1 MGAVKGAI
9 VRLRALLRRREAEL
23 DLDEE
28 IGFHIELE
36 IEKNVRLGFAPDE
49 ARRRAL
55 VAFGGVQR
63 VREEHRDVRGVRW
76 MREGAADARHA
87 LRALGKAPTLTV
99 AAVLTLALGIGANT
113 AIFSA
118 VNAVILR
125 PLPFH
130 DPARLVMLWE
140 ENPDKG
146 WNRNVVAPANALDWR
161 EQVQGFEDVA
171 AYNGFPGSTT
181 LTGMPGEEPRRAAVA
196 RVTGNFFA
204 VLGVRAQLGRMFR
217 DDETWSSQ
225 PRVAVLSDQLWRER
239 FGADR
244 GVIGR
249 TVQLEGVDYQVVGVA
264 PPSFVFPDESVE
276 LWLPTRWN
284 AEDRSQLWF
293 RRAHWLHAVARLRP
307 GVSLE
312 RADAELQTV
321 VRRLQ
326 LLYPE
331 TNTHMGAGMTPLHQY
346 LVGDTRLPLLVLLSA
361 VSLLLLIACANVG
374 NLLLVRAAGRE
385 REAALRL
392 ALGAGRGRLVRQA
405 LVESLVL
412 SALGGVTG
420 LALGWW
426 GTRVLLALQPAG
438 MLPTRDVGVSWGVLG
453 YVMLATVTSGLLFG
467 IAPALWGARRAPAEV
482 LQEGGRSGS
491 DSRRMR
497 RWGDALVVAEVA
509 LALVLTLGAGLL
521 VRSLQQLRG
530 VDPGFDANGTL
541 AASISLPGTRYDS
554 EAKVSAFFA
563 LLLERARALPG
574 VEGSTAVSTLPLSG
588 TEWTSDFAI
597 AGRAAD
603 DYGTEVAHREIVPGY
618 FHTMRVP
625 LVAGRDFTRDDR
637 ADAQR
642 VVIINDVLAK
652 RYFRGE
658 NPIGQK
664 LAFDR
669 IPDSSSVW
677 RTIVGVVGS
686 EHQVDMA
693 TEARIE
699 IFAPLAQD
707 PRGEMNVVLRT
718 ESDPAALA
726 PALRRLVQEMDP
738 SLAIG
743 GVRTMAQVR
752 AESLALQRFLTTLLT
767 TFAAIGVL
775 LALIGVYGV
784 MAQLARRRSREMGI
798 RIALG
803 ASGARIERMV
813 VFHALALVA
822 MAIALGTLL
831 ALVATRALGA
841 LLFHVAPLDPATF
854 IAVPTL
860 LALTAVLATWFPAR
874 QASRADP
881 AVVLRGE

>member
-1 MGAVKGAI
+1 
-9 VRLRALLRRREAEL
+9 
-23 DLDEE
+23 
-28 IGFHIELE
+28 
-36 IEKNVRLGFAPDE
+36 
-49 ARRRAL
+49 
-55 VAFGGVQR
+55 
-63 VREEHRDVRGVRW
+63 
-76 MREGAADARHA
+76 
-87 LRALGKAPTLTV
+87 
-99 AAVLTLALGIGANT
+99 
-113 AIFSA
+113 
-118 VNAVILR
+118 
-125 PLPFH
+125 
-130 DPARLVMLWE
+130 
-140 ENPDKG
+140 
-146 WNRNVVAPANALDWR
+146 
-161 EQVQGFEDVA
+161 
-171 AYNGFPGSTT
+171 
-181 LTGMPGEEPRRAAVA
+181 
-196 RVTGNFFA
+196 
-204 VLGVRAQLGRMFR
+204 
-217 DDETWSSQ
+217 
-225 PRVAVLSDQLWRER
+225 
-239 FGADR
+239 
-244 GVIGR
+244 
-249 TVQLEGVDYQVVGVA
+249 
-264 PPSFVFPDESVE
+264 
-276 LWLPTRWN
+276 
-284 AEDRSQLWF
+284 
-293 RRAHWLHAVARLRP
+293 
-307 GVSLE
+307 
-312 RADAELQTV
+312 
-321 VRRLQ
+321 
-326 LLYPE
+326 
-331 TNTHMGAGMTPLHQY
+331 
-346 LVGDTRLPLLVLLSA
+346 
-361 VSLLLLIACANVG
+361 
-374 NLLLVRAAGRE
+374 
-385 REAALRL
+385 
-392 ALGAGRGRLVRQA
+392 
-405 LVESLVL
+405 
-412 SALGGVTG
+412 
-420 LALGWW
+420 
-426 GTRVLLALQPAG
+426 
-438 MLPTRDVGVSWGVLG
+438 
-453 YVMLATVTSGLLFG
+453 MLATVASGLLFG

-743 GVRTMAQVR
+743 RVRTMAQVR